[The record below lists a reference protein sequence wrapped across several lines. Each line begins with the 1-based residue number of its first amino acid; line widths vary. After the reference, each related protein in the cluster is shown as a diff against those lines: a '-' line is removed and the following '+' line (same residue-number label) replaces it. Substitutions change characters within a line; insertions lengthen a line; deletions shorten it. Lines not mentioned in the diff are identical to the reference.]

1 MRDAITGNA
10 PGRPRHGLL
19 PQMSGLIRVHWP
31 VLSRRLLITAGAFFA
46 AFVVVAVFVDLGA
59 FGRLNLRMTHY
70 LQGRGSAG
78 QDIGLGIFS
87 YLGSI
92 EVTLLVAALIGI
104 ALFRGLRLLAVLPM
118 AFVLAGSLLEL
129 IGKQLITSPAPG
141 KAFQRFPDFLPGLA
155 HKFGHYS
162 FPSGHVL
169 RATMAYGLVLY
180 LAERWELFG
189 RDSSRL
195 SPVLV
200 LLVFFVGYGV
210 VYLGWH
216 WLSDALGGFL
226 LGLTL
231 LFALIA
237 YLERKRTVNPGHQLD

>member
-1 MRDAITGNA
+1 M
-10 PGRPRHGLL
+10 
-19 PQMSGLIRVHWP
+19 
-31 VLSRRLLITAGAFFA
+31 ITAGAFFGV
-46 AFVVVAVFVDLGA
+46 FVVLSLVVNAGA
-59 FGRLNLRMTHY
+59 FDRLNLRMTTY
-70 LQGRGSAG
+70 LQGRGSTG

-104 ALFRGLRLLAVLPM
+104 ALFRGLRLLAVLPV

-129 IGKQLITSPAPG
+129 IGKQVIASPAPG

-169 RATMAYGLVLY
+169 RATMTYGLVLY
-180 LAERWELFG
+180 LSERWELFG

-200 LLVFFVGYGV
+200 LLVFFVGYAV

>member
-1 MRDAITGNA
+1 MRDAVAGDT
-10 PGRPRHGLL
+10 PGRPRHRVL
-19 PQMSGLIRVHWP
+19 PLVPALRRPRWP
-31 VLSRRLLITAGAFFA
+31 ALSRRLMITAGAFLA
-46 AFVVVAVFVDLGA
+46 AFALMTALVMVGA
-59 FGRLNLRMTHY
+59 FDAANLGLTRY

-78 QDIGLGIFS
+78 QDIGLGLFS

-92 EVTLLVAALIGI
+92 EVTVVIAVMLGF
-104 ALFRGLRLLAVLPM
+104 ALFRGLRLLAVLP
-118 AFVLAGSLLEL
+118 AVLVLIASGLEILLKNIVPSLE
-129 IGKQLITSPAPG
+129 PG
-141 KAFQRFPDFLPGLA
+141 TAFQRFPHGLPSLSHDVGA
-155 HKFGHYS
+155 YS

-169 RATMAYGLVLY
+169 RATIVYGLVLY

-200 LLVFFVGYGV
+200 LVVFFVGFGV

-216 WLSDALGGFL
+216 WLSDALGGLL

-231 LFALIA
+231 LFGLIA
-237 YLERKRTVNPGHQLD
+237 YLERKRTVNPGHQTD